1 MTRRILAPIL
11 LVAAGMASSGALM
24 AKVPDLGA
32 ATSVQP
38 ERERHLVLNG
48 DFELV
53 SAANPTLPQGWTWG
67 KWQGNTAEGQLDAAV
82 AHGGKSSFRLRN
94 QKPVS
99 GTFGWLTQ
107 LLPTLAPNTEYELS
121 FWAKAEENVGGWVA
135 LEITE
140 PYRKTSR
147 RELILSGA
155 GRRAAEGATYDW
167 RKFSLVFNT
176 GEDLDWTI
184 LICADGMIKD
194 LWVDDIALTKV
205 SPAPPAARRTAK
217 PTHGSGDAV
226 NVKDFGAIG
235 DRVTDDTAAI
245 QTALDS
251 LGAAGGTVLLGN
263 GRYLTGTIVIPE
275 NVGLVGD
282 QQSPELQYDMVKQV
296 CDYYQLGSQLCLKPG
311 CSVLMRQCSS
321 LQNCLVIRAGLP
333 LLATNDEEAG
343 KLVAAFSGRGIIA
356 NESMTLIRNCLILGF
371 DLGICSTGMSGYQ
384 SANGG
389 KGRMIIERCRI
400 DANNGIDWYHSG
412 DVSHLD
418 TVHCWGCLTA
428 TVPGV
433 TGKNLIR
440 KGTGIRLRRHEWTQL
455 TNCFCWGFQTDFA
468 CEDSSAVAF
477 LHCQAD
483 HGAPNEGTVGFAI
496 TGSSELI
503 SMLGCTTIT
512 QQTGVLVDMTGRA
525 GGFQNNLRI
534 ESCVFANALGIDVR
548 KGSLIAVGNSFVR
561 AAAIQTGPEADPP
574 IIIGNLFDECATP
587 LALDSKTLPKANVL
601 GNNLRNCKSPLGAIF
616 NAPVVYPRFTVAELP
631 TAASAGPGATVF
643 VTDAPDGP
651 GLAVSDGTNWTML
664 ARSGILPAPKPGP
677 GPERQP

>member
-1 MTRRILAPIL
+1 MIKRILASVL
-11 LVAAGMASSGALM
+11 LVAIGMGCSGALM
-24 AKVPDLGA
+24 AKVPDPGV
-32 ATSVQP
+32 ATSGQP
-38 ERERHLVLNG
+38 ERESHLVLNG
-48 DFELV
+48 DFELA
-53 SAANPTLPQGWTWG
+53 SAANPALPQGWTWG
-67 KWQGNTAEGQLDAAV
+67 RWQGNTAEGQLDATQT
-82 AHGGKSSFRLRN
+82 HGGKLSFRLRN
-94 QKPVS
+94 PEPVP

-107 LLPTLAPNTEYELS
+107 LLPTLEPNTDYVLS
-121 FWAKAEENVGGWVA
+121 FWAKAEENAGGWVA

-140 PYRKTSR
+140 PYRKSSR
-147 RELILSGA
+147 REIILSGA
-155 GRRAAEGATYDW
+155 GRKAAEGATYDW

-184 LICADGMIKD
+184 LICADGKVNN
-194 LWVDDIALTKV
+194 LWVDDFALTKAAPAKP
-205 SPAPPAARRTAK
+205 SPRPAVRP
-217 PTHGSGDAV
+217 PTHGAGDAV
-226 NVKDFGAIG
+226 RVKDFGAIG

-245 QTALDS
+245 QAALNS
-251 LGAAGGTVLLGN
+251 LGAKGGTVLLGN

-282 QQSPELQYDMVKQV
+282 QQSPEQQYDVVKQV

-343 KLVAAFSGRGIIA
+343 KLVAAFSGRGVIA
-356 NESMTLIRNCLILGF
+356 NESMTLIQNCLILGF
-371 DLGICSTGMSGYQ
+371 DLGICSTGMSGYN

-418 TVHCWGCLTA
+418 TVHCWAFLTA

-496 TGSSELI
+496 TGSSELV

-512 QQTGVLVDMTGRA
+512 QQTGVVMDLTGWPKT
-525 GGFQNNLRI
+525 GLQNNVRI
-534 ESCVFANALGIDVR
+534 EGCVFANALGIDVR
-548 KGSLIAVGNSFVR
+548 KGSLIAVGNSFIR
-561 AAAIQTGPEADPP
+561 AAGIQTGPEADPP
-574 IIIGNLFDECATP
+574 IIIGNLFDECGTP
-587 LALDSKTLPKANVL
+587 LTLDGKTLPKANVL
-601 GNNLRNCKSPLGAIF
+601 GNNFRNCKSPIGAIF

-664 ARSGILPAPKPGP
+664 ARAGVLPAPKLGA
-677 GPERQP
+677 GH